1 MLCQNS
7 SGKKKKKSLVVR
19 IIIYFSKAFISLS
32 LEAVLEKR
40 PINVSLPCKREAVKL
55 VVSRLDY
62 S

>member
-7 SGKKKKKSLVVR
+7 SGKKQQKPCRENYNLL
-19 IIIYFSKAFISLS
+19 SKAFISLS

-40 PINVSLPCKREAVKL
+40 PINVSLPSKREAVKL
-55 VVSRLDY
+55 VVSRLYY

>member
-1 MLCQNS
+1 MQCQNS
-7 SGKKKKKSLVVR
+7 SGQKQQKPCRENNNLLST
-19 IIIYFSKAFISLS
+19 AFISLS

-40 PINVSLPCKREAVKL
+40 PINVSLPSKRGAVRL